1 MGSNRVTNVADP
13 VGSQDAVTKAYFE
26 ANASSGGAGAGFTN
40 STITT
45 MPGSSADHD
54 LAKVNAQTGSV
65 ETPFEAAGTDAFGV
79 NLGEIYDMMEP
90 IGSTSSV
97 DLGVLS

>member
-1 MGSNRVTNVADP
+1 
-13 VGSQDAVTKAYFE
+13 
-26 ANASSGGAGAGFTN
+26 
-40 STITT
+40 

-54 LAKVNAQTGSV
+54 LALVNAQTGSV

-90 IGSTSSV
+90 LGSTSSV